1 MLQEEF
7 LSRIVQYLDMDVLSL
22 DRRRI
27 TSEVEA
33 ETEDEKKFLSCIS
46 DFVWLT
52 HLPLRH
58 DDKFHTV
65 FEQVLLNEYHCELEY
80 LTCHVG
86 NQLFL
91 AMANEFL
98 WTAEHKRQFA
108 ENAIGAYYKLLCHTP
123 SEGSNY
129 THIISAICRIYQYC
143 RITEFNEDEFWQR
156 CVDIASQIQDANGF
170 CSLFISLG
178 LLACKIK
185 EEGTVRFLLSLIEH
199 YRDIGDYGKSIGCL
213 DDLIKHLR
221 TVKKPFKPLYADIA
235 RDYEQ
240 QARCME
246 WNDPQNAVRI
256 VDLIHKAMSAWS
268 RSDSADI
275 KTNRERL
282 AREIIPVKALIPTT
296 MQGIKSDS
304 IDMSESIERFRDIVS
319 KDSFEM
325 VIVHI
330 VDSINLKRFSDFQG
344 HDRDFSFSMYG
355 TTTVDKAGRAL
366 YHTPAHFGTSHE
378 DMEKIAFRDAH
389 KDYCVSAA
397 TRLRYTLHFA
407 AEKFSFTP
415 ENLRFI
421 VEENAFVPKD
431 RIDSF
436 LKGLTAGFSGDWVTA
451 MHILMP
457 QVENAVRCLAEN
469 CDLIVYKTKE
479 DGTEECM
486 SLSGILDM
494 PELAEYLDEDF
505 LFNLKVFYTSEFGFG
520 MRDRVAHG
528 LLSDNEMCSLE
539 SMAVWCFTLRLCCL
553 YSKKFFEWWCREA
566 KDKS

>member
-65 FEQVLLNEYHCELEY
+65 FEQVLLNEYHCELKY

-98 WTAEHKRQFA
+98 WTVEHKRQFA
-108 ENAIGAYYKLLCHTP
+108 ENAIGAYYKLLCHP
-123 SEGSNY
+123 QCEGSDY

-143 RITEFNEDEFWQR
+143 RITGFNEDEFWQR
-156 CVDIASQIQDANGF
+156 CIDVATQIQDTNGF

-185 EEGTVRFLLSLIEH
+185 EEQTEQFLLSLIEH
-199 YRDIGDYGKSIGCL
+199 YRDIDDYGKSTGCL
-213 DDLIKHLR
+213 EELIKHLR

-240 QARCME
+240 QARSME

-296 MQGIKSDS
+296 MQVKKSDS
-304 IDMSESIERFRDIVS
+304 IDISESIDNISDIIS
-319 KDSFEM
+319 KASFEM
-325 VIVHI
+325 AIVYI
-330 VDSINLKRFSDFQG
+330 INCIKPKSFSDFQG
-344 HDRDFSFSMYG
+344 RNTGLLSSMFS

-366 YHTPAHFGTSHE
+366 YHVPARFSATNE
-378 DMEKIAFRDAH
+378 DMEKIVCRDAH
-389 KDYCVSAA
+389 EDYCISVAVG
-397 TRLRYTLHFA
+397 LQYVLHFA
-407 AEKFSFTP
+407 AEKFTFTP

-436 LKGLTAGFSGDWVTA
+436 LKGLTAGFSGDWITA

-528 LLSDNEMCSLE
+528 LLSDDEMCSLE

-553 YSKKFFEWWCREA
+553 YSREFFKW
-566 KDKS
+566 